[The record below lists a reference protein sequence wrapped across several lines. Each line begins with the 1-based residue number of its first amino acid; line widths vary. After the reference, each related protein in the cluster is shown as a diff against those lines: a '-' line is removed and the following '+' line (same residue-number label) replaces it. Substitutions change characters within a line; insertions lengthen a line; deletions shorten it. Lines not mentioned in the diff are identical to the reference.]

1 MPLNLSIILINN
13 YEIERS
19 SSLKFLGVMVK
30 GHLNWNDY
38 INILE
43 NKLSKVLGLIHK
55 AKKILNTEAMT
66 SFYYS
71 FFHSY
76 LTKRNI
82 SWCSTTVSKLKK
94 LVSKQ
99 RQAIKAIPVTIANV
113 ESKLKEIV
121 VKIGILMGRT

>member
-55 AKKILNTEAMT
+55 AKKILNTEAMA